1 MKALILSLGFI
12 IGIGWGLYPGLL
24 KPRPLWMRIGLISVM
39 TIMVFLALFPRIA
52 GTPEDVALI
61 YRMGMQKPIPV
72 VCKIDV
78 SKAEKQESGEWMIP
92 IQGKEKTFFLR
103 LTADKLNPADFG
115 NGISLIADLQRGNT
129 DAELRL
135 SNIIQID
142 PLITLPYIVGLEER
156 ARILYF
162 HVPMSWIAF
171 LAYIVSMIMS
181 IRYLRNPSP
190 RLDIIA
196 SSSAALGTL
205 FCILAT
211 VSGAIWAKF
220 NWGSFWNWDP
230 RETSIFVLLLIYGA
244 YFVLRS
250 AIEQEETRAR
260 LSSVYSIIGAIA
272 AVFFIYIAPRIYGG
286 LHPGSADDS
295 NAGPV
300 ISQQAGTLDL
310 LKQII
315 LSMAFCAFTML
326 YFWLLNLA
334 ARIRIA
340 GRELQSRMLHKESLS

>member
-12 IGIGWGLYPGLL
+12 IGIGWGLFPGLI
-24 KPRPLWMRIGLISVM
+24 KPKPLWMRIGLIALMSA
-39 TIMVFLALFPRIA
+39 MVLLALFPRIA

-61 YRMGMQKPIPV
+61 YRMGMQKSIPV
-72 VCKIDV
+72 LCTIDV
-78 SKAEKQESGEWMIP
+78 SKAEKQANGEWLIP
-92 IQGKEKTFFLR
+92 IQGKERPFILR
-103 LTADKLNPADFG
+103 ITASTLNPVDFG
-115 NGISLIADLQRGNT
+115 NGSPIIAEMKRGNT

-135 SNIIQID
+135 TSIVQVN
-142 PLITLPYIVGLEER
+142 PSITLPYIVGLEER

-171 LAYIVSMIMS
+171 LAYIISMIMS
-181 IRYLRNPSP
+181 IRYLRNPSH

-196 SSSAALGTL
+196 SSSAALGTV

-211 VSGAIWAKF
+211 ISGAIWAKF

-250 AIEQEETRAR
+250 AIEQEQTRAR

-272 AVFFIYIAPRIYGG
+272 AVFFIYVAPRIYGG

-300 ISQQAGTLDL
+300 LSQQAGTLDV

-315 LSMAFCAFTML
+315 LSMSFGAFTML
-326 YFWLLNLA
+326 YFWLLGIA
-334 ARIRIA
+334 SRIRLA
-340 GRELQSRMLHKESLS
+340 SRELQLIMLQKEQQS